1 MRLFLKIGLV
11 LLALLLL
18 RLSVYTV
25 DAAEYAYITLLG
37 KPLETYDGSDADK
50 GAGLHVGWPWPI
62 QTVQRLDRRLQH
74 FDLPATE
81 ILTHDP
87 DGKTIDKTLSIEA
100 YVCWR
105 IADRD
110 AVDLFIRRLGTPE
123 KARSIIGPRVGSLLG
138 AAITQMAMD
147 DLVSTEAGKEAGKTK
162 VDDKMEYLRG
172 QLLDGLRGPLRK
184 DYGVELVDIRLR
196 RFSHPAA
203 VRESIFRRI
212 RSERMKKVT
221 EYESEGERQAKN
233 IDSATEQKVRAQ
245 LAAARSEEEKLKGQA
260 DADAMRIR
268 NQAHRQDPEFYAF
281 LKKMEKL
288 QSILGD
294 NKTVLLLSTHRPLF
308 DLLFEPPNPRL
319 KETPSP
325 ERASPA
331 KKEDQKSKETGGP
344 R

>member
-1 MRLFLKIGLV
+1 MRTFLAIVLVLFLLLV
-11 LLALLLL
+11 V

-25 DAAEYAYITLLG
+25 DASEYVYVTVLG
-37 KPLETYDGSDADK
+37 KAVGTYDGSDADK

-62 QTVQRLDRRLQH
+62 QSIQRLDRRLQH

-105 IADRD
+105 IADLE

-123 KARSIIGPRVGSLLG
+123 KARSILGPRINSLLG
-138 AAITQMAMD
+138 AALTQMPMD
-147 DLVSTEAGKEAGKTK
+147 DLVSTEPGAQPGKSR
-162 VDDKMEYLRG
+162 VDDKVEALRG
-172 QLLDGLRGPLRK
+172 TLLERLKDPLRK
-184 DYGVELVDIRLR
+184 DYGIELVDIRLR
-196 RFSHPAA
+196 RFSHPGE

-221 EYESEGERQAKN
+221 EYQSEGERLAKN
-233 IDSATEQKVRAQ
+233 IESSAEEKVRDL
-245 LAAARSEEEKLKGQA
+245 LARARFEEERLKGQA
-260 DADAMRIR
+260 ETEAMLIR
-268 NQAHRQDPEFYAF
+268 NQAHQQDPEFYAF

-308 DLLFEPPNPRL
+308 DLLFQPPHPGANGVPL
-319 KETPSP
+319 PKDD
-325 ERASPA
+325 
-331 KKEDQKSKETGGP
+331 KKGNGPGGMK
-344 R
+344 

>member
-1 MRLFLKIGLV
+1 MRLLLKIILV
-11 LLALLLL
+11 LCVFLLV

-25 DAAEYAYITLLG
+25 DAAEYVYVTLLG
-37 KPLETYDGSDADK
+37 KPLDTYDGSDADK

-74 FDLPATE
+74 FDLPPTE

-105 IADRD
+105 IADVH
-110 AVDLFIRRLGTPE
+110 AVDLFIKSLGTPDR
-123 KARSIIGPRVGSLLG
+123 ARAILGPRVNSLLG

-147 DLVSTEAGKEAGKTK
+147 DLVSTDAGQEAGQTK
-162 VDDKMEYLRG
+162 VDEKMKALRD
-172 QLLDGLRGPLRK
+172 QLLAGLQSPLRK
-184 DYGVELVDIRLR
+184 DYGIELVDIRLR
-196 RFSHPAA
+196 RFSHPGE

-221 EYESEGERQAKN
+221 EYQSQGELQARN
-233 IDSATEQKVRAQ
+233 IESATEEKVRDM
-245 LAAARSEEEKLKGQA
+245 LAKARFEEEKLKGRA
-260 DADAMRIR
+260 DTEAMLIR
-268 NQAHRQDPEFYAF
+268 NQAHQQDPEFYAF

-294 NKTVLLLSTHRPLF
+294 NKTVLLLSTNRPLF
-308 DLLFEPPNPRL
+308 DLLFQPPQPKANGTNP
-319 KETPSP
+319 
-325 ERASPA
+325 PA
-331 KKEDQKSKETGGP
+331 RKEDQKK
-344 R
+344 

>member
-1 MRLFLKIGLV
+1 MFIMRLFLKILLILLV
-11 LLALLLL
+11 LIVV

-25 DAAEYAYITLLG
+25 DASEYVYVTVLG
-37 KPLETYDGSDADK
+37 KPFGTYDGSRADQ
-50 GAGLHVGWPWPI
+50 GAGLHAGWPWPI

-105 IADRD
+105 IADLG

-123 KARSIIGPRVGSLLG
+123 KARSILGPRINSLLG

-147 DLVSTEAGKEAGKTK
+147 DLVSTEAGAEAGKTK
-162 VDDKMEYLRG
+162 VDAKMKTLRD
-172 QLLDGLRGPLRK
+172 QLLDGLQTPLRK
-184 DYGVELVDIRLR
+184 DYGIELVDIRLR
-196 RFSHPAA
+196 RFSHPSD

-221 EYESEGERQAKN
+221 EYQSEGERLAKN
-233 IDSATEQKVRAQ
+233 IESAAEEKVRDL
-245 LAAARSEEEKLKGQA
+245 LARARFEEEKLKG
-260 DADAMRIR
+260 DADTEAMVIR
-268 NQAHRQDPEFYAF
+268 NRAHQQDPKFYEF
-281 LKKMEKL
+281 LKTMEKL

-308 DLLFEPPNPRL
+308 DLMFQPPNPGHNG
-319 KETPSP
+319 P
-325 ERASPA
+325 PA
-331 KKEDQKSKETGGP
+331 NKEDKKTKATGGLK
-344 R
+344 